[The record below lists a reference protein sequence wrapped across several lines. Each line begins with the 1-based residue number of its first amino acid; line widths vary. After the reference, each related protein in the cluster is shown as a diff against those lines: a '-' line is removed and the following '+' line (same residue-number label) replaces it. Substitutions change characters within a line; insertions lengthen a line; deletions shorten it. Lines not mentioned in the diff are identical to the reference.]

1 MCIKTFKQERIIN
14 HINCYWCIIDK
25 VSKRTEIDLAPGNSP
40 GTLVMTLL
48 VDNDYQKNMG
58 REQMLMTLK
67 SFTTTEKQEL
77 L

>member
-1 MCIKTFKQERIIN
+1 
-14 HINCYWCIIDK
+14 